1 MNKGRRER
9 VLLVYRCLLIGAGI
23 LIIGYSGTRVIGQL
37 FDYRWL
43 VLTLFA
49 ALASWAVSSR
59 IPGIQSA
66 ITVSDAFVFLT
77 LLLLGPEYAVLLA
90 AASTA
95 SDSFR
100 HVKRLMTV
108 ATNIAMISCSYFF
121 SFTIINWLFSDLRFL
136 AHQKG
141 TFIRYTA
148 ALGVLVLTQTLI
160 NSILII
166 AIDVLKS
173 ARPIWKIWRDN
184 YSWVIVTYFSGIVTA
199 TTVNALI
206 YYFGFSAVVFIIPVL
221 LMSYLIARP
230 YIQNIAATKQ
240 HVEELNA
247 LHLRTLEAFATA
259 VDAKD
264 QITHEHVKRVQIYAE
279 GLAYLLGLSEEE
291 IKALH
296 AGALLHDI
304 GKIAVPD
311 YILNKPGKLTAAEFD
326 KMKIHTIVGAQIL
339 ERINF
344 PYPLVPVVRHH
355 HERWDGNGY
364 PDGLKGEDIPIT
376 ARILTVVDCFDA
388 VREDRQYRKGLTRGQ
403 AIDFLIRDKGKH
415 YDPQIVDLFIENLP
429 KFEAQVA
436 TIKKGALAF
445 SPVQIE
451 ETEAIR
457 KALPAAGLMVTVEA
471 EKTMEYLQ
479 TIRDAHQSSQEM
491 LALYE
496 IAQVLNS
503 SLDAQSTIPL
513 AVKHLE
519 SLIPFDTCVV
529 YLLDEYG
536 GSARAYYATGN
547 NAESFS
553 EHVVNMGEGVT
564 GWVLA
569 NNSRFAN
576 TDPKLD
582 LTFLNEKGGNYRTL
596 AVQPLVSNK
605 RKFGAISLYSES
617 VEAYNEQQL
626 KGLEQA
632 AQLFADAL
640 RNAAIFNEVKSQ
652 AMTDLLTGLPNLRYL
667 RSLFDAEEEN
677 LASDKQPMTIIMM
690 DVDSFKKV
698 NQIVGRNSGDKALRE
713 IADMI
718 RAQLRRGD
726 VLVRYTNDK
735 FVALLKGATPEAI
748 ADVAVRIQST
758 LFDFQPAVLAETD
771 MKLRLSI
778 GQAHQRQDG
787 YSLDELIEVAERRLL
802 SDKAARRALNE
813 FESIILVKKTV
824 RTYTS

>member
-1 MNKGRRER
+1 MNKSKRER

-23 LIIGYSGTRVIGQL
+23 LIIAYSAARVTSQL

-43 VLTLFA
+43 VLAVFA
-49 ALASWAVSSR
+49 VLGSWAVSSR
-59 IPGIQSA
+59 IPGVESA

-77 LLLLGPEYAVLLA
+77 MLLLGPEYAILLA

-95 SDSFR
+95 SDSLR
-100 HVKRLMTV
+100 HVNRLLIV
-108 ATNIAMISCSYFF
+108 ASNIAMISCSYFL
-121 SFTIINWLFSDLRFL
+121 SFAIINWLFSDLRFL
-136 AHQKG
+136 AHQKE
-141 TFIRYTA
+141 TFIRYA
-148 ALGVLVLTQTLI
+148 FALGFLALTQTLV
-160 NSILII
+160 NSLLII
-166 AIDVLKS
+166 AIDALKTTNS
-173 ARPIWKIWRDN
+173 LWKIWRDN
-184 YSWVIVTYFSGIVTA
+184 YSWVMVTYFSGIITA

-206 YYFGFSAVVFIIPVL
+206 YYFGFGAVVFIIPVL

-230 YIQNIAATKQ
+230 YIQNIVATKK
-240 HVEELNA
+240 HVGELNA

-279 GLAYLLGLSEEE
+279 GLARLLGLSAEE
-291 IKALH
+291 IQALH

-339 ERINF
+339 ERISF

-364 PDGLKGEDIPIT
+364 PDGLKGEEIPLT

-388 VREDRQYRKGLTRGQ
+388 VREDRQYRKGLTREQ

-457 KALPAAGLMVTVEA
+457 KALPAAGLMVKVDA
-471 EKTMEYLQ
+471 EKPMEYLQ
-479 TIRDAHQSSQEM
+479 TIRAAHQSSQEI
-491 LALYE
+491 LSLYE
-496 IAQVLNS
+496 IAQLFNS
-503 SLDAQSTIPL
+503 SLDVQSTIPL

-536 GSARAYYATGN
+536 GSAKAQYATGI
-547 NAESFS
+547 NAGSFA
-553 EHVVNMGEGVT
+553 EHMVHMGEGVT

-569 NNSRFAN
+569 NNATFAN

-582 LTFLNEKGGNYRTL
+582 LTFLGGRGETYHTL
-596 AVQPLVSNK
+596 AVHPLVSNN
-605 RKFGAISLYSES
+605 RKFGAISLYSQTVKTYS
-617 VEAYNEQQL
+617 EQHL
-626 KGLEQA
+626 RSFEQA

-667 RSLFDAEEEN
+667 RSLFELEEDRP
-677 LASDKQPMTIIMM
+677 LSDKLPMTIIMM
-690 DVDSFKKV
+690 DVDCFKKV
-698 NQIVGRNSGDKALRE
+698 NQTVGRNTGDKALRE
-713 IADMI
+713 IADLI
-718 RAQLRRGD
+718 RLQLRRGD

-735 FVALLKGATPEAI
+735 FVALLKGATMEAI

-758 LFDFQPAVLAETD
+758 LFDFQPAVLAATD
-771 MKLRLSI
+771 MKLRISI
-778 GQAHQRQDG
+778 GQAHQAQDG
-787 YSLDELIEVAERRLL
+787 YTLDELIEVAERRLL

-813 FESIILVKKTV
+813 FESVVLVKKTV
-824 RTYTS
+824 RTYTA

>member
-1 MNKGRRER
+1 MNKSKRER

-23 LIIGYSGTRVIGQL
+23 LIIAFSAARVIGQP

-43 VLTLFA
+43 VLATFA
-49 ALASWAVSSR
+49 ALGSWAVSSR
-59 IPGIQSA
+59 IPGVESA

-77 LLLLGPEYAVLLA
+77 MLLMGPEYAILLA

-108 ATNIAMISCSYFF
+108 ATNIAMISCSYML
-121 SFTIINWLFSDLRFL
+121 SFAVVNWLFSDLRLL
-136 AHQKG
+136 AHQKE
-141 TFIRYTA
+141 TFIRYTI
-148 ALGVLVLTQTLI
+148 ALVLLALTQTLI
-160 NSILII
+160 NSVLII
-166 AIDVLKS
+166 AIDVFTTS
-173 ARPIWKIWRDN
+173 NSIWKIWRDN
-184 YSWVIVTYFSGIVTA
+184 YSWVMVTYFSGIITA
-199 TTVNALI
+199 STVNALI
-206 YYFGFSAVVFIIPVL
+206 YYFGFGAVVFIIPVL

-230 YIQNIAATKQ
+230 YIQNIVATKK
-240 HVEELNA
+240 HVEELNG

-279 GLAYLLGLSEEE
+279 GLAHLLGLSEEE

-339 ERINF
+339 ERISF

-364 PDGLKGEDIPIT
+364 PDGLKGEEIPIT

-403 AIDFLIRDKGKH
+403 AIDLLIRDKSKH

-457 KALPAAGLMVTVEA
+457 KALPAAGLMVKVEA
-471 EKTMEYLQ
+471 EKPIEYLQ
-479 TIRDAHQSSQEM
+479 TIRAAHQSSQEM
-491 LALYE
+491 LSLYE

-503 SLDAQSTIPL
+503 SLEAQSTIPL

-529 YLLDEYG
+529 YVLDEYG
-536 GSARAYYATGN
+536 GSARAQYSTGI

-553 EHVVNMGEGVT
+553 DHVINIGEGVT

-569 NNSRFAN
+569 NNAMFAN

-582 LTFLNEKGGNYRTL
+582 LTFLSEKGENYRTL
-596 AVQPLVSNK
+596 AVHPLVSNN
-605 RKFGAISLYSES
+605 RKFGAISLYSQA
-617 VEAYNEQQL
+617 VEAYTEQQL
-626 KGLEQA
+626 RGLEQA

-640 RNAAIFNEVKSQ
+640 RNATIFNEVKSQ
-652 AMTDLLTGLPNLRYL
+652 AMTDFLTDLPNLRYL
-667 RSLFDAEEEN
+667 RSLFDAEDDRP
-677 LASDKQPMTIIMM
+677 LSDKLPMTIIMM
-690 DVDSFKKV
+690 DVDAFKKV
-698 NQIVGRNSGDKALRE
+698 NQAVGRNTGDKALRE
-713 IADMI
+713 IAELI
-718 RAQLRRGD
+718 RTQLRRGD
-726 VLVRYTNDK
+726 VLIRYTNDK
-735 FVALLKGATPEAI
+735 FIALLKGATPEAI

-758 LFDFQPAVLAETD
+758 LFDFQPAVLAATD
-771 MKLRLSI
+771 MKLRISI
-778 GQAHQRQDG
+778 GQAHQAQDG

-802 SDKAARRALNE
+802 SDKAARRSLNE
-813 FESIILVKKTV
+813 FESVILVKKTV
-824 RTYTS
+824 RTYSS